1 MDLLKNIKSPLI
13 KDVRGKGL
21 MIGIEVTESPSEIQ
35 KKALEKGLLVLTA
48 GKNVIRLLP
57 PLIITKA
64 DIEKGVEILEKTIIS
79 MDNA

>member
-35 KKALEKGLLVLTA
+35 NKALEKGLLVLTA

-57 PLIITKA
+57 PLIISKEE
-64 DIEKGVEILEKTIIS
+64 IKKGVEILEETITS
-79 MDNA
+79 MHN